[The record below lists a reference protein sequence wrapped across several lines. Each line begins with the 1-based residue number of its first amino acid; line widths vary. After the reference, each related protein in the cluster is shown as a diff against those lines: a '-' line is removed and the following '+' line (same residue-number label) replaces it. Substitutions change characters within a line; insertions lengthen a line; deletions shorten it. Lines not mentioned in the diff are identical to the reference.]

1 MKSQISKTLIVFSV
15 VNLLII
21 IIWHKFYRVDLV
33 GTITINEK
41 QVNYV
46 KYEKYLDSVN
56 VVNTKYSDDIAVPA
70 TSTATKYFVDYNLSQ
85 GKLYAYDGTNY
96 YILNIYS
103 LGDSCFV
110 TLPAGSGS
118 LKKIGF
124 SCKYNN

>member
-15 VNLLII
+15 INLLII

-70 TSTATKYFVDYNLSQ
+70 TSTATKYLDRKSV
-85 GKLYAYDGTNY
+85 
-96 YILNIYS
+96 
-103 LGDSCFV
+103 V
-110 TLPAGSGS
+110 
-118 LKKIGF
+118 
-124 SCKYNN
+124 